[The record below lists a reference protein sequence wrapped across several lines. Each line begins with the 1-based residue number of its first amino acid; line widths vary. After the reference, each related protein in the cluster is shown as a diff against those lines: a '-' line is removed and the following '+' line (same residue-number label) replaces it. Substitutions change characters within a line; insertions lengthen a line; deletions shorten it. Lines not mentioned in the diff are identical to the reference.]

1 MKRLLLFAIMALA
14 AISIRAQELS
24 CTVEVLYP
32 QIQGVNPQIFQG
44 LQDDIRE
51 FMNSQKW
58 TNDKFSIEER
68 INCSL
73 ILNIT
78 QATAGSNTFRG
89 ELQVVSTRPV
99 YNTSYSTAML
109 NVRDIDVV
117 FDYLPGTQYVYNPD
131 RYQNNMVAILAFY
144 AYMII
149 GYDYDSF
156 SMKGGTP
163 FLQQAQRIVQG
174 AQVSNAPGW
183 KAFEGDKN
191 RYWLVEDILHK
202 TFEPMRECMYEYHRL
217 GLDNLSEKTN
227 QSRQQIA
234 TSLQKFNQIH
244 RVKPLA
250 YNTQNFF
257 LAKSDE
263 IVSLFK
269 EAPDPERNTMF
280 ELLTVVDPGN
290 LAKYERM
297 QKGK

>member
-1 MKRLLLFAIMALA
+1 MKKILLVLICLA
-14 AISIRAQELS
+14 FFGIIRAQELN
-24 CTVEVLYP
+24 CTVEVITP
-32 QIQGVNPQIFQG
+32 QIQGVNPQIFEN
-44 LQDDIRE
+44 LQDDMFE
-51 FMNSQKW
+51 FLNNTKW
-58 TNDKFSIEER
+58 TNDKFTIEER
-68 INCSL
+68 INCSM

-99 YNTSYSTAML
+99 YNTDYSSPMM
-109 NVRDIDVV
+109 NVRDINVV
-117 FDYLPGTQYVYNPD
+117 FDYFQGTQYVYNPD
-131 RYQNNMVAILAFY
+131 RFENNMVAILAFY

-163 FLQQAQRIVQG
+163 FFQQAQRIVQG
-174 AQVSNAPGW
+174 AQVTSASGW
-183 KAFEGDKN
+183 KAFESDKN

-202 TFEPMRECMYEYHRL
+202 TFEPMRECLYEYHRL
-217 GLDNLSEKTN
+217 GMDKMSEQLK
-227 QSRQQIA
+227 QGRQQIA

-250 YNTQNFF
+250 YNTQQFF

-263 IVSLFK
+263 IVNIFK
-269 EAPDPERNTMF
+269 EAPEPERNIMY
-280 ELLTVVDPGN
+280 ELLSVVDPGN
-290 LAKYERM
+290 MAKYERM